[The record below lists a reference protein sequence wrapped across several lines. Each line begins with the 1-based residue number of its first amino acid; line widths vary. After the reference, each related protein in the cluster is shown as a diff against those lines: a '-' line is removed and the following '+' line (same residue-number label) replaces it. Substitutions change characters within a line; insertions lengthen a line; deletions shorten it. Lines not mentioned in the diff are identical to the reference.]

1 MHKHETGKTR
11 ITLERVTVT
20 TIRRSGA
27 PQPVYCEICKQ
38 LIEPGAEPLLL
49 EAAKPGD
56 DEITLIEKQTKENQ
70 K

>member
-20 TIRRSGA
+20 TIRRREA
-27 PQPVYCEICKQ
+27 AQPVYCEICKQ

-49 EAAKPGD
+49 KAGD
-56 DEITLIEKQTKENQ
+56 ETSCDKTDETKQPEKEI
-70 K
+70 